1 MKIAVIGAGKLGTA
15 LAEALLGCGYDITLV
30 DKDASLLQKAE
41 SAMDVLTININAK
54 SPDALRRMNIK
65 EYDVVIAVC
74 DEDEKNMVIAKAAKQ
89 LGAGKAV
96 ARVRDP
102 EYVHQRDFLQSA
114 FDIDYV
120 VNPDRAMAYEINRYL
135 VQQYDLNN
143 GYFNSGAVSIVQW
156 NADNLPE
163 ILNKRVT
170 DIAGTL
176 GDVLIVALSRN
187 GKVIVPKGATEI
199 LPGDSLYLLGRDS
212 SIEPYVDR
220 NAQRKTEISKVMIAG
235 GGKTAFYLAELLSEH
250 GVLVKII
257 EIDRARCEYLAAH
270 LDGVMVLCGDA
281 TDVTI
286 LEQED
291 IDEMDAFVSLTN
303 FDEENLLLAL
313 QAYQRNIGD
322 VVAKVSRKSYGH
334 LIEQMGI
341 SIALNPTDITV
352 AQVLR
357 FIQGRRRIIF
367 SKVIQ
372 GQAEFIELVA
382 EAGMTEVVNKPLKN
396 IDFPEN
402 VLVAGILRGNEVI
415 IPRGNTE
422 IRDGDHI
429 VVFCLLS
436 QIAKMEE
443 LFRRRK

>member
-1 MKIAVIGAGKLGTA
+1 
-15 LAEALLGCGYDITLV
+15 
-30 DKDASLLQKAE
+30 
-41 SAMDVLTININAK
+41 
-54 SPDALRRMNIK
+54 
-65 EYDVVIAVC
+65 
-74 DEDEKNMVIAKAAKQ
+74 
-89 LGAGKAV
+89 
-96 ARVRDP
+96 
-102 EYVHQRDFLQSA
+102 
-114 FDIDYV
+114 
-120 VNPDRAMAYEINRYL
+120 
-135 VQQYDLNN
+135 LNN